1 MTDDSA
7 RTPFYA
13 WIPIESTTENETAI
27 QLSSDSRGVEL
38 VFVNVSGRGTVHHLS
53 RDEFAC
59 LLTHV
64 AGRLGFTFPRDVR

>member
-7 RTPFYA
+7 HTPFYV
-13 WIPIESTTENETAI
+13 WIPIESTAENETAV
-27 QLSSDSRGVEL
+27 QLSSDSRSVEL

-59 LLTHV
+59 LLSHV
-64 AGRLGFTFPRDVR
+64 AGKLRFTLPRDVR